1 MDVKYEGIACY
12 NVEVNLEKSHLS
24 EKYGKLILE
33 SDPVPDYYARAHF
46 PPSKHLGSW
55 RLFLILDKHID
66 CFQDI
71 VLRKAYMLKNLLPEG
86 TEISPGQINFGK
98 QNHLCVR
105 INTLSTDVLD
115 IIIPKLKEIGL
126 EFLSNKKMPLEKVQ
140 LFYKKH
146 TEMVQL
152 QEGVLRDKDNAGRY
166 FFEIDK
172 LIELQEFKD
181 GVVKIKN
188 NCDFHLF
195 DTFLSFMFINGK
207 GQDFIGVYSDHC
219 DENRFT
225 ELQNYIQNLFN

>member
-86 TEISPGQINFGK
+86 TEISPGQINF
-98 QNHLCVR
+98 
-105 INTLSTDVLD
+105 
-115 IIIPKLKEIGL
+115 
-126 EFLSNKKMPLEKVQ
+126 
-140 LFYKKH
+140 
-146 TEMVQL
+146 
-152 QEGVLRDKDNAGRY
+152 
-166 FFEIDK
+166 
-172 LIELQEFKD
+172 
-181 GVVKIKN
+181 
-188 NCDFHLF
+188 
-195 DTFLSFMFINGK
+195 
-207 GQDFIGVYSDHC
+207 
-219 DENRFT
+219 
-225 ELQNYIQNLFN
+225 